1 MKAPLFLFLLA
12 AALVQV
18 SPAALAKNGI
28 CEFRAKGIS
37 MNFGALDPSSG
48 SDASAMLAFSTLN
61 ADEVGDCRDLTM
73 TIGLE
78 TPGPRVLTHA
88 SGAVIP
94 YTFVGLPIVAPAPGN
109 NRYIPF
115 TFSGLIL
122 WNSYANA
129 PAGNYTDTVMISV
142 TP

>member
-1 MKAPLFLFLLA
+1 MKAPLLLSLLA

-18 SPAALAKNGI
+18 SPAALALNGT
-28 CEFRAKGIS
+28 CQFRAKGIS

-48 SDASAMLAFSTLN
+48 SNASAVLAFSSLN

-73 TIGLE
+73 TIDGDG
-78 TPGPRVLTHA
+78 GPRLLTHA
-88 SGAVIP
+88 SGASIP
-94 YTFVGLPIVAPAPGN
+94 YTFVGLPIQASAPGN